1 MHYRLIAA
9 VLISVLTANSAAQSD
24 AKTQHPENC
33 EAPESPGHNI
43 TPPRLL
49 DAPGP
54 EYPLMANESP
64 RAKTVVLLVVV
75 GTNGRAC
82 GPQVKESAGPE
93 FEHAALRAIR
103 DWKWRPATKNGAPV
117 AFRTAVE
124 MSFQKLKNLNT
135 R

>member
-9 VLISVLTANSAAQSD
+9 LLISVLATNSTAQSG
-24 AKTQHPENC
+24 AKTKPPENC
-33 EAPESPGHNI
+33 EEPESPGHNI
-43 TPPRLL
+43 TPPRLV

-54 EYPLMANESP
+54 EYPLMATESP
-64 RAKTVVLLVVV
+64 RAKTVVLLLVV

-82 GPQVKESAGPE
+82 GPQVQQSAGPE
-93 FEHAALRAIR
+93 FERAALRAIR
-103 DWKWRPATKNGAPV
+103 DWKWKPATKDGVPV

-124 MSFQKLKNLNT
+124 MSFQRLKNSNA

>member
-9 VLISVLTANSAAQSD
+9 LLISVLAATSTAQSD
-24 AKTQHPENC
+24 AKAKLPENC

-43 TPPRLL
+43 TPPHLV

-82 GPQVKESAGPE
+82 GPQVKQSAGPD
-93 FEHAALRAIR
+93 FERAALRVIR
-103 DWKWRPATKNGAPV
+103 DWKWKPAIKDGVPV

-124 MSFQKLKNLNT
+124 MSFQKLKNSNS